1 MGICIS
7 SLSEGCCESLN
18 VLGCIDGDKFD
29 DNSPTVDNICECND
43 RYILIEEKSFLLDF
57 FRESCKGRKKFSHFI
72 KTGQLEDSYFEFLA
86 TLTPQEK
93 RLIFQQSAKNLL
105 DEMPDKVNNTHQYLK
120 DIEKVEKS
128 INVLLYCNSGT
139 EIDKLASLIFAK
151 YNNEEENT
159 VLECSKLEKF
169 LEIKGCA

>member
-18 VLGCIDGDKFD
+18 LLGCIDGDTFD
-29 DNSPTVDNICECND
+29 NNNPTVDNIYECND

-72 KTGQLEDSYFEFLA
+72 NAGELKESYFEFLA
-86 TLTPQEK
+86 TLSLEEK
-93 RLIFQQSAKNLL
+93 RVIFQQSAKNLL
-105 DEMPDKVNNTHQYLK
+105 DEMPDKVNNTHRYLK
-120 DIEKVEKS
+120 DVKKAEKS
-128 INVLLYCNSGT
+128 INLLLYCNSGT

-151 YNNEEENT
+151 YNNEEKHT